1 MPPQAPW
8 SPTAHAFAQH
18 QFSHVANFWKQGRQA
33 CFRLEALPG
42 GHAELNI
49 TFQLPQAAEVIPP
62 PTHVPSEV
70 RPQRPITPLFPHGW
84 VPKGS
89 GRADSKSQAPSKKVS
104 SRLRKS
110 YQRSVIHRAAL
121 AAPSLPPP
129 RSGTLRQA
137 ALACVQRQQAVA
149 ASPVNTPCTKKR
161 PFFESPSALSPPNL
175 PPLAQ
180 RIRSD
185 IGIAESEGES
195 PEKEMLRSQPSP
207 EKSPSLIS
215 PPSAKGF
222 PPPAPLAFTPLK
234 TLSETR
240 EGFETPATH
249 QVVVCEVAK
258 EDSDWETIIE
268 DCEIG
273 SETGEN
279 DSENGFPAIDM
290 DCEDWAEKFTIS
302 IRRFH
307 NSGNYLNHIDVKEAK
322 CPNCDGIFT
331 PHHQC

>member
-1 MPPQAPW
+1 MHCL
-8 SPTAHAFAQH
+8 T
-18 QFSHVANFWKQGRQA
+18 
-33 CFRLEALPG
+33 
-42 GHAELNI
+42 
-49 TFQLPQAAEVIPP
+49 
-62 PTHVPSEV
+62 
-70 RPQRPITPLFPHGW
+70 
-84 VPKGS
+84 
-89 GRADSKSQAPSKKVS
+89 
-104 SRLRKS
+104 
-110 YQRSVIHRAAL
+110 RS
-121 AAPSLPPP
+121 
-129 RSGTLRQA
+129 LRQQMA
-137 ALACVQRQQAVA
+137 
-149 ASPVNTPCTKKR
+149 KY
-161 PFFESPSALSPPNL
+161 
-175 PPLAQ
+175 
-180 RIRSD
+180 
-185 IGIAESEGES
+185 
-195 PEKEMLRSQPSP
+195 LRSQPSP

-268 DCEIG
+268 DCEIS

-279 DSENGFPAIDM
+279 DSENGFPAIDV
-290 DCEDWAEKFTIS
+290 DCEDWPEKFTID